1 MKTLV
6 VLQFVDPRNQIHSGV
21 NYKSPLKFP
30 IQLLILTSKQIKK
43 KWHIRFEFIQLI
55 KNIHH
60 SFFFLPNILQLM
72 RCCSSSYLEKLL
84 ICILTDKNATKH
96 FHYITKSLYHSLCG
110 LHWPLTFKNFWS
122 FLIQLKENI
131 FQTCLYKPKV

>member
-43 KWHIRFEFIQLI
+43 NDISDL
-55 KNIHH
+55 
-60 SFFFLPNILQLM
+60 
-72 RCCSSSYLEKLL
+72 
-84 ICILTDKNATKH
+84 
-96 FHYITKSLYHSLCG
+96 SLY
-110 LHWPLTFKNFWS
+110 N
-122 FLIQLKENI
+122 
-131 FQTCLYKPKV
+131 